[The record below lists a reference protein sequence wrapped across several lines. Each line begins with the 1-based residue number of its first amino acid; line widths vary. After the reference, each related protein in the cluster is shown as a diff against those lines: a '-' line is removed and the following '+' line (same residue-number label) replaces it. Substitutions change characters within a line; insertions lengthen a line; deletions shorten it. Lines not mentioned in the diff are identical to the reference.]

1 MAGSARKQ
9 NSEARSAVKA
19 FRRRVI
25 LAVLIVACVY
35 LSFNVVLVRWRLHK
49 QQEQLEAVIE
59 AIEVARQENDELVR
73 VLNGG
78 EEEVIELRGRRR
90 AGLRGYLRDRLIAP
104 ENRHRGERQSA
115 GAPFLFVPGA
125 FPSGSGP
132 WVEIQ
137 NLCAII
143 LRL

>member
-1 MAGSARKQ
+1 MARSARKQ

-78 EEEVIELRGRRR
+78 EEEVIERIAREKL
-90 AGLRGYLRDRLIAP
+90 GYAAV
-104 ENRHRGERQSA
+104 GERV
-115 GAPFLFVPGA
+115 FEDI
-125 FPSGSGP
+125 SG
-132 WVEIQ
+132 ID
-137 NLCAII
+137 
-143 LRL
+143 